1 MMSRPATRA
10 AVREAAWLAISA
22 TPTLSLRKKRV
33 NRTSWA
39 RFPAR
44 RRMQEPGRRTRAA
57 CNDAPL
63 FPGDDRQI
71 VPAQPPSTYNRP
83 PQDRYPLGN
92 QSLPSSATKK
102 RCVHSIAGE
111 PGFLATVAREKIPAN
126 LTPAS
131 GCQDHTALPSA
142 EEFAGDGSGIVP
154 GSTNSRGFMLQ
165 FRRERW
171 FDSGL
176 RVIDVRLAYDSPPA
190 SIFAASQ
197 PSIVARRSSL

>member
-1 MMSRPATRA
+1 MGPHSRGAMRPRFCHLPPQKRGRRKRRVPAAPAASRA
-10 AVREAAWLAISA
+10 V
-22 TPTLSLRKKRV
+22 KKAHEYFTTGSP
-33 NRTSWA
+33 NSPA
-39 RFPAR
+39 FPA
-44 RRMQEPGRRTRAA
+44 QWCYGLFRA
-57 CNDAPL
+57 
-63 FPGDDRQI
+63 
-71 VPAQPPSTYNRP
+71 
-83 PQDRYPLGN
+83 
-92 QSLPSSATKK
+92 LP
-102 RCVHSIAGE
+102 GE

-197 PSIVARRSSL
+197 PSIVARRSSLATEPSRGALSPRAPVPESQTPS